1 MIVSRW
7 RAIVFDLDDTL
18 YPEREY
24 VLSGFRAVSAWAE
37 ENQRVPQ
44 EEAFQELSRLYD
56 AGIRGDT
63 FNRWL
68 ADHRLPDSLVS
79 HMIEVYRGH
88 IPSLRPFPG
97 ACSLLAALRTRFRLG
112 LVSDGY
118 SSVQRAKFA
127 ALGIDEYFSAVV
139 FSDELG
145 RDSWKPSAAPFLK
158 VLVEL
163 KVSPDQA
170 VYVGDNCAKDFIG
183 ARRAGLG
190 TIWARHSGGDYAVQ
204 PPSSKAHAAD
214 LVVDSL
220 SSLETVLSG
229 G

>member
-1 MIVSRW
+1 MSRW
-7 RAIVFDLDDTL
+7 QAIIFDLDDTL

-37 ENQRVPQ
+37 ESQRVPR
-44 EEAFQELSRLYD
+44 EEAFQELSRLYA

-68 ADHRLPDSLVS
+68 ADHGLPDSLVPQ
-79 HMIEVYRGH
+79 MIKVYRGH
-88 IPSLRPFPG
+88 SPSLQPFPG
-97 ACSLLAALRTRFRLG
+97 VYSLLAALRTRVRLG

-118 SSVQRAKFA
+118 WTVQRAKFA
-127 ALGIDEYFSAVV
+127 ALGLNGYFSAVV

-145 RDSWKPSAAPFLK
+145 RDSWKPAAAPFLK
-158 VLVEL
+158 VLAEL

-170 VYVGDNCAKDFIG
+170 VYVGDNCIKDFIG

-204 PPSSKAHAAD
+204 PPSSEAHAAD

-220 SSLETVLSG
+220 SSLEAILNQG
-229 G
+229 